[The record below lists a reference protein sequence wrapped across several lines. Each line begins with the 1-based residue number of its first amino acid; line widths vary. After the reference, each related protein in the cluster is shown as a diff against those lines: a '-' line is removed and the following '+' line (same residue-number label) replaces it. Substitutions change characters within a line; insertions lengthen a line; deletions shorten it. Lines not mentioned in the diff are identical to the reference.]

1 MSLIVIEIQDHL
13 SLCSSGSTLCEAR
26 MDIEEGSTQ
35 AGNAFIRVDI
45 PQLSSICM
53 SNDEGWQIKINDTFL
68 DTHTLLYF
76 QDFDTFKSTFG
87 SVGKSETEFD
97 NKLHTRITN
106 P

>member
-13 SLCSSGSTLCEAR
+13 SLCSSGSTLCGAR

-68 DTHTLLYF
+68 DTHPFVLF
-76 QDFDTFKSTFG
+76 SRF
-87 SVGKSETEFD
+87 
-97 NKLHTRITN
+97 
-106 P
+106 